1 MNQINQSANNQIQDV
16 LTSNPRQLRIDYVI
30 YSKNSSNK
38 SHVNP
43 LHGFLSEYSVLTE
56 LARYVFD
63 P

>member
-1 MNQINQSANNQIQDV
+1 MNQINQGANNQIQDV

-43 LHGFLSEYSVLTE
+43 LHGFLSECLS
-56 LARYVFD
+56 
-63 P
+63 